1 MKKEYIEERMTEINA
16 SSDFNPN
23 YPNTIE
29 IDQSGIA
36 YSVTL
41 AELKRG
47 QVILETHY
55 KKSKLEKDSESFFSD
70 FSNESGIAAGKNLLV
85 KLEDLPWKARKIFQS
100 GQNLLGQKNEFF
112 KNFQIVY
119 SD

>member
-1 MKKEYIEERMTEINA
+1 MIKDYMGKRIREINA
-16 SSDFNPN
+16 FSDFNPD
-23 YPNTIE
+23 YPNIIK

-36 YSVTL
+36 YSITL

-47 QVILETHY
+47 QVISEIHC

-70 FSNESGIAAGKNLLV
+70 FSNESGIAENKKLSV

-100 GQNLLGQKNEFF
+100 KQNLLGQKNEFF
-112 KNFQIVY
+112 KSFQIVY
-119 SD
+119 SY